1 MKKVFLIILITFLTQ
16 CGYTSLYQDIR
27 KININ
32 IKIVDMKGDNQL
44 NNLMRTE
51 LQRYQST
58 DTEKNF
64 LINLESKYSKRTLT
78 KDKTG
83 NITTLRLTAN
93 VIFDVILNENKYQF
107 RYEEGLNINK
117 SSNSNEQ
124 SEYEYI
130 VKRNFTETIRDKL
143 ILKLIE
149 LK

>member
-16 CGYTSLYQDIR
+16 CGYTSLYQDIG

-32 IKIVDMKGDNQL
+32 IKVVDMKGDNQL
-44 NNLMRTE
+44 NNLIRTE
-51 LQRYQST
+51 LQRYQSS

-64 LINLESKYSKRTLT
+64 LINVESKYTKKTLT

-83 NITTLRLTAN
+83 NVTTLRLTAN
-93 VIFDVILNENKYQF
+93 VNFEVTLNENKYNF
-107 RYEEGLNINK
+107 IYEEVLNINK

>member
-124 SEYEYI
+124 SEYENI
-130 VKRNFTETIRDKL
+130 VKKNFTETIRDKL

>member
-16 CGYTSLYQDIR
+16 CGYTSLYQDMG

-32 IKIVDMKGDNQL
+32 IKVVDMKGDNQL
-44 NNLMRTE
+44 NNLIRTE
-51 LQRYQST
+51 LQRYQSS

-64 LINLESKYSKRTLT
+64 LINVESKYTKKTLT

-83 NITTLRLTAN
+83 NVTTLRLTAN
-93 VIFDVILNENKYQF
+93 VNFDVTLNENKYKF
-107 RYEEGLNINK
+107 SYEEGLNINK

-124 SEYEYI
+124 SEYEDI
-130 VKRNFTETIRDKL
+130 VKRNFTETIRDNL

>member
-1 MKKVFLIILITFLTQ
+1 MKKVFLVILITFLTQ
-16 CGYTSLYQDIR
+16 CGYTSLYQDIG

-32 IKIVDMKGDNQL
+32 IKVIEMKGDNQL

-51 LQRYQST
+51 LQRYQSS

-64 LINLESKYSKRTLT
+64 LINIKSNYSKKTLT

-93 VIFDVILNENKYQF
+93 IIFDVTLNDNKYQF
-107 RYEEGLNINK
+107 SYEEGLNINK

-124 SEYEYI
+124 SEYEDI

-143 ILKLIE
+143 ILKLVE

>member
-16 CGYTSLYQDIR
+16 CGYTSLYQDMG

-32 IKIVDMKGDNQL
+32 IKVVDMKGDNQL
-44 NNLMRTE
+44 NNLIRTE
-51 LQRYQST
+51 LQRYQSS
-58 DTEKNF
+58 DTQKNF
-64 LINLESKYSKRTLT
+64 LINVESKYTKKTLT

-83 NITTLRLTAN
+83 NVTTLRLTAN
-93 VIFDVILNENKYQF
+93 VNFDVTLNENKYKF
-107 RYEEGLNINK
+107 SYEECLNINK

-124 SEYEYI
+124 SEYEDI

>member
-16 CGYTSLYQDIR
+16 CGYTSLYQDIGR
-27 KININ
+27 ININ

-51 LQRYQST
+51 LQRYQSS

-64 LINLESKYSKRTLT
+64 LINVESKYSKKTLT

-83 NITTLRLTAN
+83 NITTLKLTAN

>member
-16 CGYTSLYQDIR
+16 CGYSSLYQDIGR
-27 KININ
+27 ININ

-51 LQRYQST
+51 LQRYQSS

-64 LINLESKYSKRTLT
+64 LINIESKYSKKTLT

-93 VIFDVILNENKYQF
+93 IIFDVILNENKYQF
-107 RYEEGLNINK
+107 SYEEGLNINK

-124 SEYEYI
+124 SEYENV

>member
-16 CGYTSLYQDIR
+16 CGYTSLYQDMG

-32 IKIVDMKGDNQL
+32 IKVVDMKGDNQL
-44 NNLMRTE
+44 NNLIRTE
-51 LQRYQST
+51 LQRYQSS
-58 DTEKNF
+58 DTEKKI
-64 LINLESKYSKRTLT
+64 LINIKSEYTKKTLT

-83 NITTLRLTAN
+83 NTTVLRLAAKI
-93 VIFDVILNENKYQF
+93 IFDVTLNENKYQF
-107 RYEEGLNINK
+107 IYEEGLDINK
-117 SSNSNEQ
+117 SSNYNEQ
-124 SEYEYI
+124 SEYEDI

>member
-16 CGYTSLYQDIR
+16 CGYTSLYQDMG

-32 IKIVDMKGDNQL
+32 IKVVDMKGDNQL
-44 NNLMRTE
+44 NNLIRTE
-51 LQRYQST
+51 LQRYQSS

-64 LINLESKYSKRTLT
+64 LINVESKYTKKTLT

-83 NITTLRLTAN
+83 NVTTLRLTAN
-93 VIFDVILNENKYQF
+93 VNFDITLNENKYNF
-107 RYEEGLNINK
+107 NYEEGLNINK

-124 SEYEYI
+124 SEYEDI

>member
-1 MKKVFLIILITFLTQ
+1 
-16 CGYTSLYQDIR
+16 
-27 KININ
+27 
-32 IKIVDMKGDNQL
+32 MKGDNQL

-51 LQRYQST
+51 LQRYQSS

-64 LINLESKYSKRTLT
+64 LINVESKYSKKTLT

-83 NITTLRLTAN
+83 NITTLKLTAN

-107 RYEEGLNINK
+107 RYEESLNINK

-130 VKRNFTETIRDKL
+130 VKRNFNETIRDKL

>member
-1 MKKVFLIILITFLTQ
+1 MKKVFLIVLITFLTQ
-16 CGYTSLYQDIR
+16 CGYTSLYQDIG

-51 LQRYQST
+51 LQRYQSS

-64 LINLESKYSKRTLT
+64 LINVESKYSKKTLT

-107 RYEEGLNINK
+107 SYEEGLNINK